1 MTDKKFILD
10 HLRLLDDV
18 LMVFVFDENI
28 PAVELVLRILL
39 QEQDLSIQCVETQKE
54 RRNLYGHSVRMDV
67 VARDAA
73 GRQFDL
79 EVQREK
85 ERWMPQRLRYYSS
98 MTDTRMLDSGR
109 NYGDL
114 QDSYTIFIMED
125 DIGKRGQPFYCFK
138 RWDGTREMEDGSYL
152 FYVNGEYE
160 GDDPIGRLMHDFR
173 CTRAEDMYYPE
184 LAERVKYL
192 KDHTEGRHF
201 MSSILDEWKKEIV
214 EETRKENERAMR
226 EAEQEAVEKTSR
238 EIACRMI
245 EEKELEDEKIAKYSG
260 LPLEEVRKL
269 SAQMTV

>member
-1 MTDKKFILD
+1 MEKHQK
-10 HLRLLDDV
+10 
-18 LMVFVFDENI
+18 N
-28 PAVELVLRILL
+28 VE
-39 QEQDLSIQCVETQKE
+39 SP
-54 RRNLYGHSVRMDV
+54 
-67 VARDAA
+67 

-79 EVQREK
+79 EAQREK
-85 ERWMPQRLRYYSS
+85 EKWLPQRLRYYSS
-98 MTDTRMLDSGR
+98 MTDTRLLKSGT

-114 QDSYTIFIMED
+114 PDSYTIFIMEN

-173 CTRAEDMYYPE
+173 CTRAEDMYYPV

-192 KDHTEGRHF
+192 KESEEGKKF
-201 MSSILDEWKKEIV
+201 MGSVFDQWK
-214 EETRKENERAMR
+214 EEVAR
-226 EAEQEAVEKTSR
+226 EAEQKAIEKNSR

-245 EEKELEDEKIAKYSG
+245 ARGDRKEEEIAEDVG

-269 SAQMTV
+269 SALMTA

>member
-1 MTDKKFILD
+1 MIDKKFILD

-18 LMVFVFDENI
+18 LLVLVFDENI
-28 PAVELVLRILL
+28 PAVELVLQILL
-39 QEQDLSIQCVETQKE
+39 QEQDLTVTCVETQKE
-54 RRNLYGHSVRMDV
+54 RRNLYGHSVRMDIL
-67 VARDAA
+67 ARDAA

-79 EVQREK
+79 EAQREK
-85 ERWMPQRLRYYSS
+85 EKWLPQRLRYYSS
-98 MTDTRMLDSGR
+98 MTDTRLLKSGT

-114 QDSYTIFIMED
+114 PDSYTIFIMEN

-173 CTRAEDMYYPE
+173 CTRAEDMYYPV

-192 KDHTEGRHF
+192 KESEEGKKF
-201 MSSILDEWKKEIV
+201 MGSVFDQWM
-214 EETRKENERAMR
+214 EEVAK
-226 EAEQEAVEKTSR
+226 EAEQKAIEKTSK

-245 EEKELEDEKIAKYSG
+245 ARGDRKEEEIAEDVG
-260 LPLEEVRKL
+260 LTLEEVRKL
-269 SAQMTV
+269 SALMTA

>member
-1 MTDKKFILD
+1 MIDKKSVLD

-28 PAVELVLRILL
+28 PAVELVLKILL
-39 QEQDLSIQCVETQKE
+39 QEQELSIQCVEVQKE
-54 RRNLYGHSVRMDV
+54 LRNLYGHSVRMDV

-79 EVQREK
+79 EAQREK
-85 ERWMPQRLRYYSS
+85 EKWLPQRLRYYSS
-98 MTDTRMLDSGR
+98 MADTRMLDSGR

-114 QDSYTIFIMED
+114 QDSYTIFIMEN
-125 DIGKRGQPFYCFK
+125 DIGKRGQPFYCFQ
-138 RWDGTREMEDGSYL
+138 RWDGASEMEDGSYL

-173 CTRAEDMYYPE
+173 CTRAENMFYPE

-214 EETRKENERAMR
+214 EETRKE
-226 EAEQEAVEKTSR
+226 AEQEAIEKNSR

-269 SAQMTV
+269 SAQMAV